1 MNTSILYPLLF
12 CITSSVPAQPTDE
25 GRNYLPGTRVPLSTT
40 VPANPGNDTLTEG
53 HFRPCKRALSI
64 TAHPGKGSDGGY
76 FWGQLTVWYGTPK
89 LRAGIGAGHAGYK
102 VSVNKETFL
111 LFARTELHSEEF
123 RVDFLPVFAGFALS
137 LGQKQ
142 ATPYLIASIG
152 ISIPLTGSASAPAT
166 YYTNFLGID
175 SDTKGILT
183 VNRIKTGFYS
193 AFAFGLKYRI
203 TPWIELGTSMG
214 FDFSINTFSGTY
226 TETSSASPVTAGY
239 SSTHVS
245 GGLTGC
251 LTIGVNLPIDQP

>member
-1 MNTSILYPLLF
+1 MTLL
-12 CITSSVPAQPTDE
+12 CVLLISAVPALLAQPADPRRMDLPSQEIPPDE
-25 GRNYLPGTRVPLSTT
+25 SVIVYQRH
-40 VPANPGNDTLTEG
+40 DTLPERLSLP
-53 HFRPCKRALSI
+53 FRRALSI
-64 TAHPGKGSDGGY
+64 TVHPGIGSDGGY
-76 FWGQLTVWYGTPK
+76 FWGQLTAWYGTPK

-102 VSVNKETFL
+102 VRVNKETFL